1 AGDEGLRR
9 THAERRPVDY
19 VVAVSPRPQ
28 RDGGAAQRQ
37 VTPEDAR
44 DAHRLRLPGRFAPD
58 APTVTPRPP
67 VASRVTMPLDLDEL
81 VAPAHT
87 ALVLQEVQNGVVG
100 EESALPMLATEA
112 KKVGVVDNC
121 AELARAA
128 RGAGVP
134 VVHCTAETRA
144 DRKGA
149 NRNARLFMGV
159 QK

>member
-1 AGDEGLRR
+1 
-9 THAERRPVDY
+9 
-19 VVAVSPRPQ
+19 
-28 RDGGAAQRQ
+28 
-37 VTPEDAR
+37 
-44 DAHRLRLPGRFAPD
+44 
-58 APTVTPRPP
+58 
-67 VASRVTMPLDLDEL
+67 MPLDLQEL

-112 KKVGVVDNC
+112 KKVGVVEHC

-128 RGAGVP
+128 RAAGVP

-149 NRNARLFMGV
+149 NRNARLFMAAQKAAIDLTPGSPAVQPPAEIGV
-159 QK
+159 DPVGPPLPHEHRLPPAGGTNKKTALPK